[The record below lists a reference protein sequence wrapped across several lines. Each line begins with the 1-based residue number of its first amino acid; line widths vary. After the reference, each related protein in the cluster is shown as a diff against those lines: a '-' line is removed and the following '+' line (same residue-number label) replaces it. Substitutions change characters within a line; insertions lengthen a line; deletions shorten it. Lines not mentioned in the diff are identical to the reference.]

1 MKRFRVA
8 LHRDY
13 LVEIDAENKSEA
25 EELTEYFLSTPID
38 DSTHREQEKHGF
50 RIHEIDLVTNDA
62 FEAEEISND
71 ANNS

>member
-25 EELTEYFLSTPID
+25 KELSEYYLSAPID
-38 DSTHREQEKHGF
+38 DSTHKEQEKHSF
-50 RIHEIDLVTNDA
+50 RIHEIELATNEATD
-62 FEAEEISND
+62 AEEITDDSN
-71 ANNS
+71 